1 MADIHQAEGTS
12 SAVLQNI
19 FQENTME
26 WLKPAVVLG
35 SVLYA
40 VIGVLIFWISFI
52 IIDKITPYDL
62 WLEIVEKQNKALAM
76 VVAAMSL
83 GICIIVAAAIH

>member
-1 MADIHQAEGTS
+1 
-12 SAVLQNI
+12 
-19 FQENTME
+19 ME
-26 WLKPAVVLG
+26 WLKPDVVLG

-52 IIDKITPYDL
+52 IIDKITPYNL